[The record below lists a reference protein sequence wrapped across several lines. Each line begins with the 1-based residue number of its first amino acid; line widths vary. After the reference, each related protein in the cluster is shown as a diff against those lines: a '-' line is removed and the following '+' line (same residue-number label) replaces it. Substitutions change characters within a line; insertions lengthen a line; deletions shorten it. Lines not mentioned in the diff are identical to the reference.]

1 MIWKAIINT
10 NMSTNTNTIMFMS
23 TCMNMMTKSTAMS
36 TSIPMRMSTT
46 MNTVIHTPTKGK
58 KMITAMSMPAITD
71 LMITNIRTMKK
82 NPITILINRGCGL
95 SEI

>member
-1 MIWKAIINT
+1 
-10 NMSTNTNTIMFMS
+10 MFMS